1 MVLGD
6 WLYPL
11 FIGACVVVAAV
22 AAYFGWRPERPG
34 GEAEPAEPTAV
45 PLPVVVPGP
54 LPDKQM
60 GKSRIGGLALLALL
74 VVAYFIGQSGDSKT
88 TSTSSG
94 SQQPTE
100 TYRTTAGQLFDQYA
114 ANEVATDRALKGKI
128 VEISGTVQDITK
140 DVWGYLRVGLRTSM
154 PASMQVVAEQEARLA
169 ALQKGQY
176 VTLRCPK
183 MKRWV
188 GTPYGDNCVLQ

>member
-45 PLPVVVPGP
+45 PLPVVVPGS

-114 ANEVATDRALKGKI
+114 ANEVATDR
-128 VEISGTVQDITK
+128 GTERK
-140 DVWGYLRVGLRTSM
+140 DRRNQRHGSRHYQRRLGLSARWLANKQ
-154 PASMQVVAEQEARLA
+154 PIYASEYAGRRRAR
-169 ALQKGQY
+169 G
-176 VTLRCPK
+176 
-183 MKRWV
+183 
-188 GTPYGDNCVLQ
+188 